1 MSTEPAEPTEGTEPT
16 DSRDGI
22 VVRTAGGDDLG
33 GVISVGHRTWLATY
47 EPIAGP
53 EYVAMG
59 LAKWWTPDV
68 ISATIRTGRTI
79 VADKR
84 GTVIGVATWGA
95 QQGDAVLWK
104 LYVLPGHH
112 GKGVGSRLLAEVERR
127 AVEQGHERLVL
138 SHISGNAQAAAFY
151 RARGFCQTHTEEG
164 GSGMPDSVWV
174 AKSLDGVASEASP
187 TEASP
192 TGASPAEA
200 SPTEVSP
207 AEPEPT
213 SARPGPDEEDRP

>member
-1 MSTEPAEPTEGTEPT
+1 MSTEPAASAEPTEPNQPTE
-16 DSRDGI
+16 SGDGI
-22 VVRTAGGDDLG
+22 EVRTAGGDDLG

-79 VADKR
+79 VADEQ

-138 SHISGNAQAAAFY
+138 SHISGNVQAAAFY

-174 AKSLDGVASEASP
+174 AKSLDGVAPEPNTTAPVAGP
-187 TEASP
+187 TE
-192 TGASPAEA
+192 PA
-200 SPTEVSP
+200 P
-207 AEPEPT
+207 APEPT